1 MYRRKVKEEMMDME
15 KKVEELSEEKYKL
28 RQEMLAVRQQHR

>member
-15 KKVEELSEEKYKL
+15 KRVEELSEEKYKL
-28 RQEMLAVRQQHR
+28 RQEMLSVRQQHR